1 MQPDGT
7 YNKVVISV
15 KALKENSVSF
25 YMFLCPY
32 LNVLKNKQHQAT
44 RFRSLQKL
52 FGMLARNAHKLRT
65 CRREA
70 VRMSKMALRIYK

>member
-25 YMFLCPY
+25 DARTSTSE
-32 LNVLKNKQHQAT
+32 KQAASSNTFSQFAKIVWDAGSQ
-44 RFRSLQKL
+44 RP
-52 FGMLARNAHKLRT
+52 
-65 CRREA
+65 
-70 VRMSKMALRIYK
+70 